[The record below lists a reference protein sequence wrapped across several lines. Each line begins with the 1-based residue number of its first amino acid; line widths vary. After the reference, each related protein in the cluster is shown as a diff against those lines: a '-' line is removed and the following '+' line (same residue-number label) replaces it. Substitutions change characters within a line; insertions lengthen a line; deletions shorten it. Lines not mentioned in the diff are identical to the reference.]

1 VEGLSPKAA
10 NRVAREA
17 AVQTFDPAA
26 RAINMDWGTSYDGKQ
41 IQRWGEALGQAAV
54 DQREAQREAYERG
67 ERPASPSN
75 DAQLL
80 VIGMDGGR
88 VQGREKNADTGSRW
102 KEDKVLTISSYLR
115 GDGKDK
121 PPVKLVN
128 TYVATMGDSDTFGK
142 LAVVE
147 AERRGL
153 RRAQEVIV
161 LGDGGN
167 WIDTQWQA
175 HFALNPRII
184 DFYHAVEHLH
194 DCAKAAYGQDEGR
207 CKEWAGQL
215 KDLLWDGRVQEVI
228 AQLRGGSQRVG
239 PPQEGDGPQH
249 PRRVLAQ
256 NVGYFERHAPH
267 MNYPEYRRRGWPI
280 ASGVTESGVKL
291 FNKRV
296 KGTEQF
302 WNTQGVEPILAL
314 RALWLS
320 EDQRWDHYW
329 LCPTPRKR
337 AA

>member
-1 VEGLSPKAA
+1 M
-10 NRVAREA
+10 ARES

-26 RAINMDWGTSYDGKQ
+26 RAINMDWGTHYDGKQ
-41 IQRWGEALGQAAV
+41 IQRWGEALGQAVV
-54 DQREAQREAYERG
+54 DGRESQREAFERG
-67 ERPASPSN
+67 ERPAPPSN

-88 VQGREKNADTGSRW
+88 VQGREKSPETQSRW
-102 KEDKVLTISSYLR
+102 REDKVLTISSYLR
-115 GDGKDK
+115 GDGKDQ
-121 PPVKLVN
+121 PPRKLVN
-128 TYVATMGDSDTFGK
+128 TYLATMGDSDAFGK

-153 RRAQEVIV
+153 RQAEEVIV

-167 WIDTQWQA
+167 WIDTQWQE
-175 HFALNPRII
+175 HFSLNPRII
-184 DFYHAVEHLH
+184 DYYHAAEHLH
-194 DCAKAAYGQDEGR
+194 DVAKAAHPQDGPRCGQWA
-207 CKEWAGQL
+207 KEL
-215 KDLLWDGRVQEVI
+215 KDLLWDGRVEQVI
-228 AQLRGGSQRVG
+228 GQLREASQRLG

-249 PRRVLAQ
+249 PRRVVFQ
-256 NVGYFERHAPH
+256 NVGYFERHAGH

-302 WNTQGVEPILAL
+302 WNTDGVESILAL

-320 EDQRWDHYW
+320 EDQRWHHYW
-329 LCPTPRKR
+329 SHTPRRR

>member
-1 VEGLSPKAA
+1 MAGLSPKAA
-10 NRVAREA
+10 ARVARES
-17 AVQTFDPAA
+17 AVATFDPAA
-26 RAINMDWGTSYDGKQ
+26 RALNMDWGTSYDGKQ
-41 IQRWGEALGQAAV
+41 IQRWGEALGDSLVAHRQA
-54 DQREAQREAYERG
+54 EREAYERG
-67 ERPASPSN
+67 QRPEPPAN

-88 VQGREKNADTGSRW
+88 IQGRELNGETGTRW
-102 KEDKVLTISSYLR
+102 REDKVLTVSSYLR
-115 GDGKDK
+115 GDGQDR
-121 PPVKLVN
+121 PPQKLVN
-128 TYVATMGDSDTFGK
+128 TYLATMGDSGAFGK

-153 RRAQEVIV
+153 RSAEQVIV
-161 LGDGGN
+161 MGDGGA
-167 WIDTQWQA
+167 WIDTQWEE
-175 HFALNPRII
+175 HFSLNPRII
-184 DFYHAVEHLH
+184 DYYHAVEHLH
-194 DCAKAAYGQDEGR
+194 DAAAAKHGDDDAAGQAWTE
-207 CKEWAGQL
+207 QL
-215 KDLLWDGRVQEVI
+215 KDLLWDGQIQEVI
-228 AQLRGGSQRVG
+228 EQLRQASQQLG

-256 NVGYFERHAPH
+256 NVGYFEHHVGH
-267 MNYPEYRRRGWPI
+267 MNYPDYRRKGWPI

-302 WNTQGVEPILAL
+302 WSTQGAESILAL

-329 LCPTPRKR
+329 LCPTDRKK

>member
-1 VEGLSPKAA
+1 MPGLSPRAA
-10 NRVAREA
+10 QRIARES

-41 IQRWGEALGQAAV
+41 IQRWGEALGQAVV
-54 DQREAQREAYERG
+54 DARHAEREAYERG
-67 ERPASPSN
+67 ERPAPVPN

-88 VQGREKNADTGSRW
+88 VQGRKKDPDTQSRW

-115 GDGKDK
+115 GDGKEQ
-121 PPVKLVN
+121 PPQKLVN
-128 TYVATMGDSDTFGK
+128 TYVATMGDSDAFGK

-153 RRAQEVIV
+153 RRAEEVIV

-167 WIDTQWQA
+167 WIDTQWRE
-175 HFALNPRII
+175 HFSLNPRII
-184 DFYHAVEHLH
+184 DYYHVVEHLH
-194 DCAKAAYGQDEGR
+194 EAGRASYPQDQGR
-207 CKEWAGQL
+207 CQEWVGQL
-215 KDLLWDGRVQEVI
+215 KDLLWEGRVQEVI
-228 AQLRGGSQRVG
+228 TQLRDASQRVG
-239 PPQEGDGPQH
+239 SPQESDGPGH

-302 WNTQGVEPILAL
+302 WNTEGAESILAL

-320 EDQRWDHYW
+320 EDQRWDRYW
-329 LCPTPRKR
+329 SRTTPRKK